1 MTEHKA
7 SPELWAHM
15 EGCADSPRDTANLFL
30 ELRARIEALEGK
42 YETMRL
48 ATLEWGEDID
58 NHSRWIDD
66 QLKRIMALEAAAN
79 DRQQNEDN
87 ERAMPDAPPADGLVE
102 RVADAIYRN
111 GTGVGSREEARAAI
125 LEVAAWLR
133 EKRPAA
139 YSPGAD
145 LLEPEVNR

>member
-1 MTEHKA
+1 MAT
-7 SPELWAHM
+7 PEQWRDMERWAEIPSNSFAACFM
-15 EGCADSPRDTANLFL
+15 K
-30 ELRARIEALEGK
+30 LRARIEALEGK

-125 LEVAAWLR
+125 REVAAWLR